1 MSASYALINRIK
13 TLEQQKKRNNQLSS
27 TAIKA
32 AAAAAA
38 AAASAA
44 IQSTPNSTTVSAS
57 YQLSNNNNT
66 NINNS
71 NYISSR
77 NNILNNNN
85 SSSSNNLNTDFQI
98 ESLHSMNLNNHQ
110 AAPIIV
116 NNLSLGGITS
126 ASGVQLSPNTER
138 KAGGNKFNRSLVTSF
153 SKSQEELFKL
163 RTKSANPNVYQDK
176 ITDQKFFN
184 RNFRLKSD
192 SSNSINEYNNTS
204 LNQSQQQ
211 QPQRYLNDSPSTTD
225 SFYHSSKIYTTTNN
239 NNNYEKDLNRNN
251 FLLTNHSPVNHNN
264 NNNNNNGQMNNII
277 ISNQQNLSNNINNKL
292 KLLKKRNALK
302 KSLSNAT
309 SAGQGSAATSN
320 SVSTTNLSNINNKM
334 SLDPLIV
341 QSLSKEDLKLASQNS
356 LNNLTSTSIITAR
369 NLNQHLS
376 RYSLNNIDSSH
387 NTSFNTTVL
396 NNSYSYPQLNT
407 NYNKSSETIDE
418 LGNDLMKQSSY
429 RAKSTGPNHS
439 INSLIKTKSENELN
453 DEKLI
458 NLQQNN
464 YYHLDIQKTT
474 SNLSINN
481 NIIDNSLDKTIL
493 NKLMNLNEENVNLYN
508 NIINSNNNNN
518 NNNNNNTQDHSE
530 DYENTA
536 ETIDLIE
543 LNKKSNANNQLLSTS
558 NAKFEKARVNI
569 TIKPQSAVSKQE
581 QEPNVVPIQVNDS
594 RINKAVIANNSY
606 LNRVKN
612 VSSSHYNT
620 LNHQNNSNNN
630 NNNNTNGGGNI
641 TISDQRNFSF
651 NQQRVKSGRLTQ
663 INNETMA
670 TTTNENLNRNSKIKL
685 NNENNNYNNQISNYQ
700 NYYSNDNNNNLGP
713 NSEIKQLNNVYIEYS
728 LDQIDPNNI
737 MSDPVI
743 SEQFRKLYAEDEYF
757 QAVHRKCTDW
767 LHRYVMPEFDLLQA
781 EKIQK

>member
-66 NINNS
+66 NSNNS

-251 FLLTNHSPVNHNN
+251 FLLTNHSPVNHNH

-277 ISNQQNLSNNINNKL
+277 ITNQQNLSNNINNKL

-439 INSLIKTKSENELN
+439 INSLIKTKSENELT

-518 NNNNNNTQDHSE
+518 NNNNNIQDHSE

-594 RINKAVIANNSY
+594 RINNANINF
-606 LNRVKN
+606 NRD
-612 VSSSHYNT
+612 T
-620 LNHQNNSNNN
+620 
-630 NNNNTNGGGNI
+630 TGNL
-641 TISDQRNFSF
+641 SFS
-651 NQQRVKSGRLTQ
+651 R
-663 INNETMA
+663 
-670 TTTNENLNRNSKIKL
+670 
-685 NNENNNYNNQISNYQ
+685 
-700 NYYSNDNNNNLGP
+700 DNNIDISYFLF
-713 NSEIKQLNNVYIEYS
+713 
-728 LDQIDPNNI
+728 LD
-737 MSDPVI
+737 S
-743 SEQFRKLYAEDEYF
+743 
-757 QAVHRKCTDW
+757 
-767 LHRYVMPEFDLLQA
+767 
-781 EKIQK
+781 